1 MDINCDNLTVE
12 CFEKEIT
19 ILEKLHYHKNI
30 VRYLFHEHTNKKLR
44 LFMTKYSCNLRDIL
58 IERTVFNKGPYFPSD
73 ISRFALDIIRGLEFL
88 HKNNVL
94 HRDLKTDNIFV
105 SLNERKLISFLS
117 IGDFD
122 TAKIISRR
130 AGAKTVIGT
139 PSYMAPEVFQ
149 SNAKNSGYTLKAD
162 IFSFGMV
169 LYELISLMR
178 PYEGCSNFDIPD
190 YIIKHKF
197 PEFPEKN

>member
-1 MDINCDNLTVE
+1 
-12 CFEKEIT
+12 
-19 ILEKLHYHKNI
+19 
-30 VRYLFHEHTNKKLR
+30 
-44 LFMTKYSCNLRDIL
+44 MTKYSCNLHDVI
-58 IERTVFNKGPYFPSD
+58 IERTFLNKGPYFPND
-73 ISRFALDIIRGLEFL
+73 VTRFALDIIRGLEYL
-88 HKNNVL
+88 HKNSIL

-122 TAKIISRR
+122 TAKIITRR

-149 SNAKNSGYTLKAD
+149 SNAKNAGYTFKAD
-162 IFSFGMV
+162 IFSYGMV
-169 LYELISLMR
+169 LYEILTLLR

-190 YIIKHKF
+190 YIIHHKF
-197 PEFPEKN
+197 PELPEKIKSRPDYAELIDIHKSCLHPDPDKRPDCNHIKCAILDVKKY